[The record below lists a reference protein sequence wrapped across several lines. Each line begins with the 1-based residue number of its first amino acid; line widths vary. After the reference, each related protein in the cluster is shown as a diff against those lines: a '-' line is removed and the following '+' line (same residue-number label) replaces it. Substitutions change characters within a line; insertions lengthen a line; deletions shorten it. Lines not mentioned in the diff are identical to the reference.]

1 MLAALYRAKG
11 AAQDVLRIEELPTPV
26 PGPGEVRVVLAF
38 SGVNP
43 SDVKSRAGLSNPA
56 MEFALV
62 VPHSDGAGVVDAVG
76 PDVAA
81 DWVGR
86 RVWVYNGQWGRAHGT
101 AAQAIVLPLA
111 QVVPLP
117 DAVSFE
123 VGSSIGIPLMTAWHA
138 VAACGSLLGKV
149 VLVPGAAGAVGQY
162 VTQLARR
169 AGARVIASVSS
180 EAKAALART
189 LGADEVIRYRD
200 EDLGQRVRALTG
212 GRGVDAVIEVDAA
225 ANAGRYGEIL
235 AFGAKVVVYGSGQP
249 TIGVPFRPMIVNFAT
264 LYFFIV
270 YRLGGEALQQTTRG
284 IGELLHAGALVHPAT
299 RVYPLHEIAAA
310 HAEVERGADAKV
322 LLRLQAPGRPL
333 PSPPGARAAPAT

>member
-1 MLAALYRAKG
+1 MLAAVYRAKG
-11 AAQDVLRIEELPTPV
+11 AAQDVLRIEQLPLPE
-26 PGPGEVRVVLAF
+26 PGAGEVRVRLAF

-43 SDVKSRAGLSNPA
+43 SDVKSRAGLSSPA
-56 MEFALV
+56 MDHPQV
-62 VPHSDGAGVVDAVG
+62 VPHSDGAGVVDAIGSGVE
-76 PDVAA
+76 A

-86 RVWVYNGQWGRAHGT
+86 RVWVFNGQWGRSQGT
-101 AAQAIVLPLA
+101 AAQAIVLPLT

-117 DAVSFE
+117 DAVSLE
-123 VGSSIGIPLMTAWHA
+123 VGASIGIPLMTAWHA

-169 AGARVIASVSS
+169 AGGRVVASVSS

-200 EDLGQRVRALTG
+200 EDLGQRVQALTG

-235 AFGAKVVVYGSGQP
+235 ASGAKVVVYGSGQP
-249 TIGVPFRPMIVNFAT
+249 TIGLPFRPLIVSFAT

-284 IGELLHAGALVHPAT
+284 ISELLHAAALVHPAT
-299 RVYPLHEIAAA
+299 RVYPLQDIAVA

-322 LLRLQAPGRPL
+322 LLRL
-333 PSPPGARAAPAT
+333 

>member
-1 MLAALYRAKG
+1 MLAAIYRAKG
-11 AAQDVLRIEELPTPV
+11 AAQDVLRIEELPLPE
-26 PGPGEVRVVLAF
+26 PGAGEVRIRLVC

-43 SDVKSRAGLSNPA
+43 SDVKSRAGLSSPA
-56 MEFALV
+56 MEHALV

-76 PDVAA
+76 HGVAA

-86 RVWVYNGQWGRAHGT
+86 RVWVFNGQWGRAHGT
-101 AAQAIVLPLA
+101 AAQAIALPLA
-111 QVVPLP
+111 QVMPLP
-117 DAVSFE
+117 DAMSFE
-123 VGSSIGIPLMTAWHA
+123 VGASIGIPLMTAWHA
-138 VAACGSLLGKV
+138 VTACGSLLGKV

-169 AGARVIASVSS
+169 AGARVIASVSGD
-180 EAKAALART
+180 AKAALART

-200 EDLGQRVRALTG
+200 EDPGRRVRALTG

-225 ANAGRYGEIL
+225 ANAGHYGEIL
-235 AFGAKVVVYGSGQP
+235 ASGAKVVVYGSGQP
-249 TIGVPFRPMIVNFAT
+249 TIGLPFRPLILSFAT

-270 YRLGGEALQQTTRG
+270 YRLQGEALRQTTQG
-284 IGELLHAGALVHPAT
+284 ISELLQAGALLHPAT

-322 LLRLQAPGRPL
+322 LLRL
-333 PSPPGARAAPAT
+333 

>member
-1 MLAALYRAKG
+1 MLAAVYRAKG
-11 AAQDVLRIEELPTPV
+11 AAQDVLRIEELPLPA
-26 PGPGEVRVVLAF
+26 PGAGEVRIQLAF

-43 SDVKSRAGLSNPA
+43 SDAKSRAGLSNPA
-56 MEFALV
+56 MDHPLV

-76 PDVAA
+76 PGVED

-86 RVWVYNGQWGRAHGT
+86 RVWVFNGQWGRAHGT

-111 QVVPLP
+111 QVLPLP

-123 VGSSIGIPLMTAWHA
+123 IGASIGIPLMTAWHA
-138 VAACGSLLGKV
+138 VTACGSLLGKA

-180 EAKAALART
+180 EAKAARARM

-200 EDLGQRVRALTG
+200 EDLGQRVRELTG

-235 AFGAKVVVYGSGQP
+235 ASGAKVVVYGSGQA
-249 TIGVPFRPMIVNFAT
+249 TIGLPFRPLILSFAT

-270 YRLGGEALQQTTRG
+270 YRLGGATLRQTTQG
-284 IGELLHAGALVHPAT
+284 IGEMLHAGALVHPAT
-299 RVYPLHEIAAA
+299 RVYPLQDIAAA

-322 LLRLQAPGRPL
+322 LLRL
-333 PSPPGARAAPAT
+333 